1 MSNQD
6 WTSKLQ
12 DQLAGYQESVSHD
25 LWAGIEQSLAQKNIE
40 SVSTNPQTIVSENS
54 ESIDLHVGSEV
65 QKNARVLHD
74 SSEAK
79 KNARIVYFKRWSA
92 AAAAVALLGIGGSYV
107 YLHQEDVEKGNLQL
121 ASLSSPAVSADLQL
135 AASQPAPSPVVSADL
150 QSAASQPAPSHV
162 VSADLQS
169 AASQPAPSHVVS
181 ADLQS
186 AASHPAPSHAVS
198 VDLQSAASQPAPS
211 LVVSADLRLA
221 ASQPAPSLVVS
232 ADLQSAAS
240 QKKKGNV
247 LEKESENEISLLAEN
262 PEPAEPVSEDK
273 ATDKSSDYKA
283 LTRSTDHHAAAYAS
297 QSYHFEKNEEV
308 SGWSM
313 QLYAENLTP
322 SLGGVNS
329 DASGGYNDFSYGTM
343 AEPMPGV
350 IPDPTAGGIYGEEY
364 LLASYKAIQRK
375 QQVNAKHHAPVS
387 VGLQVAFGIAPRL
400 SLSTGLVYTRTSS
413 DFYPYA
419 PSSNYNV
426 HQVLHYVGLPVGLNY
441 EFWQSGGFHAYV
453 MAGAEADY
461 NVKNDTEEEGVKKE
475 NAKRDRVQ
483 FSGKASL
490 GAQYDITPKVGLYI
504 EPGAKY
510 YFDNGS
516 HVENTFKDKKLNF
529 NLQFGLRFNL

>member
-12 DQLAGYQESVSHD
+12 DQLADYQESVSHD
-25 LWAGIEQSLAQKNIE
+25 LWAGIEQSLAQNNID
-40 SVSTNPQTIVSENS
+40 SVSSNSQTIAS
-54 ESIDLHVGSEV
+54 ESSESTDLHVG
-65 QKNARVLHD
+65 
-74 SSEAK
+74 SEAK

-107 YLHQEDVEKGNLQL
+107 YLHQEDVEKAHLQL

-135 AASQPAPSPVVSADL
+135 AASQPAPSHVVSADL
-150 QSAASQPAPSHV
+150 QSAASQPAPSHAVSADLQSIASQPAPSHV

-186 AASHPAPSHAVS
+186 AAS
-198 VDLQSAASQPAPS
+198 
-211 LVVSADLRLA
+211 
-221 ASQPAPSLVVS
+221 
-232 ADLQSAAS
+232 
-240 QKKKGNV
+240 QKKTNDV
-247 LEKESENEISLLAEN
+247 LKEESENEISLLAEN
-262 PEPAEPVSEDK
+262 SDPAEPVSEDK
-273 ATDKSSDYKA
+273 ATDSSTDHKA
-283 LTRSTDHHAAAYAS
+283 LTRSTNHHAAAYAS
-297 QSYHFEKNEEV
+297 QSYHFEKNEEI

-364 LLASYKAIQRK
+364 LLASYKAIQRN
-375 QQVNAKHHAPVS
+375 QQGNAKHHAPVS

-419 PSSNYNV
+419 SSSSYNV
-426 HQVLHYVGLPVGLNY
+426 HQVLHYVGIPVGLNY

>member
-12 DQLAGYQESVSHD
+12 EQLAGYQESVSHD
-25 LWAGIEQSLAQKNIE
+25 LWAGIEQSLAQNNIE
-40 SVSTNPQTIVSENS
+40 SVSSNPQTIAS
-54 ESIDLHVGSEV
+54 ESSESTDLHVGT
-65 QKNARVLHD
+65 
-74 SSEAK
+74 EAK

-121 ASLSSPAVSADLQL
+121 AV
-135 AASQPAPSPVVSADL
+135 
-150 QSAASQPAPSHV
+150 SQPAPSHV

-169 AASQPAPSHVVS
+169 AASQSAPSHAVSADLQSAASQSAPSSVVS

-186 AASHPAPSHAVS
+186 AASQPVPSS
-198 VDLQSAASQPAPS
+198 
-211 LVVSADLRLA
+211 
-221 ASQPAPSLVVS
+221 VVS

-240 QKKKGNV
+240 QKKASDV
-247 LEKESENEISLLAEN
+247 LKKESENEISLLAE
-262 PEPAEPVSEDK
+262 K
-273 ATDKSSDYKA
+273 SDYKA
-283 LTRSTDHHAAAYAS
+283 LTRSTDHHAEAYAS

-364 LLASYKAIQRK
+364 LLASYKAIQRS
-375 QQVNAKHHAPVS
+375 QQGNAKHHAPVS

-419 PSSNYNV
+419 PSSSYNV
-426 HQVLHYVGLPVGLNY
+426 HQVLHYVGIPVGLNY

>member
-12 DQLAGYQESVSHD
+12 DQLADYQESVSHD
-25 LWAGIEQSLAQKNIE
+25 LWAGIEQSLAQNNIE
-40 SVSTNPQTIVSENS
+40 SVSSNPQTIAS
-54 ESIDLHVGSEV
+54 ESSESTDLHVGSEA
-65 QKNARVLHD
+65 KKDARVLHD
-74 SSEAK
+74 SSK
-79 KNARIVYFKRWSA
+79 VQKNARIVYFKRWSA

-121 ASLSSPAVSADLQL
+121 ASLSSPAVSADLQS
-135 AASQPAPSPVVSADL
+135 AASQSAPSHAVSADL
-150 QSAASQPAPSHV
+150 QSAASSVAVRQSAPSHV
-162 VSADLQS
+162 VSSDLQS
-169 AASQPAPSHVVS
+169 AASQSKMGNT
-181 ADLQS
+181 
-186 AASHPAPSHAVS
+186 
-198 VDLQSAASQPAPS
+198 
-211 LVVSADLRLA
+211 LV
-221 ASQPAPSLVVS
+221 
-232 ADLQSAAS
+232 
-240 QKKKGNV
+240 
-247 LEKESENEISLLAEN
+247 EESENEISLLAEN
-262 PEPAEPVSEDK
+262 SDPAEPVSEDK
-273 ATDKSSDYKA
+273 ATVSSTDYKA
-283 LTRSTDHHAAAYAS
+283 LTRSADHHAAAYAS

-364 LLASYKAIQRK
+364 LLASYKAIQRN

-419 PSSNYNV
+419 PGSSYNV
-426 HQVLHYVGLPVGLNY
+426 HQVLHYVGIPVGLNY

>member
-25 LWAGIEQSLAQKNIE
+25 LWAGIEQSLAQNNIE
-40 SVSTNPQTIVSENS
+40 SVSSNPQTIAS
-54 ESIDLHVGSEV
+54 ESSESTDLHVGT
-65 QKNARVLHD
+65 
-74 SSEAK
+74 EAK

-121 ASLSSPAVSADLQL
+121 AASQSAPSHVVSADLQS
-135 AASQPAPSPVVSADL
+135 AASQPAPSHAVSADL

-169 AASQPAPSHVVS
+169 AASQKK
-181 ADLQS
+181 
-186 AASHPAPSHAVS
+186 AS
-198 VDLQSAASQPAPS
+198 D
-211 LVVSADLRLA
+211 
-221 ASQPAPSLVVS
+221 
-232 ADLQSAAS
+232 
-240 QKKKGNV
+240 V
-247 LEKESENEISLLAEN
+247 LKKESENEISLLAEN

-273 ATDKSSDYKA
+273 ATDKSSDHKA
-283 LTRSTDHHAAAYAS
+283 LTRSADNHAAAYAS
-297 QSYHFEKNEEV
+297 QSYHFEKNEEA

-426 HQVLHYVGLPVGLNY
+426 HQVLHYVGIPVGLNY

>member
-25 LWAGIEQSLAQKNIE
+25 LWAGIEQSLAQNNIE
-40 SVSTNPQTIVSENS
+40 SGSSNPQKIAS
-54 ESIDLHVGSEV
+54 ESSESAELHVGSET
-65 QKNARVLHD
+65 
-74 SSEAK
+74 K

-107 YLHQEDVEKGNLQL
+107 YLHQEDVERGNLQM
-121 ASLSSPAVSADLQL
+121 ASLSSPAVSADLQSAASQSAPSHVVSVDL
-135 AASQPAPSPVVSADL
+135 QSAASQPAPSHIVSSDL
-150 QSAASQPAPSHV
+150 QSAASHPAPSHV

-169 AASQPAPSHVVS
+169 AASQPAPSH
-181 ADLQS
+181 A
-186 AASHPAPSHAVS
+186 
-198 VDLQSAASQPAPS
+198 
-211 LVVSADLRLA
+211 
-221 ASQPAPSLVVS
+221 VS

-240 QKKKGNV
+240 QKKTSDDV
-247 LEKESENEISLLAEN
+247 LKEESENEISLLAE
-262 PEPAEPVSEDK
+262 
-273 ATDKSSDYKA
+273 KSDHKT
-283 LTRSTDHHAAAYAS
+283 LTRSTDNHAAAYAS

-329 DASGGYNDFSYGTM
+329 DASGSYRDYSHGTM

-364 LLASYKAIQRK
+364 LLASYKAIQRS
-375 QQVNAKHHAPVS
+375 QQGNAKHHAPVS

-419 PSSNYNV
+419 PGSSYNV
-426 HQVLHYVGLPVGLNY
+426 HQVLHYVGIPVGLNY

>member
-40 SVSTNPQTIVSENS
+40 SVSTNPQTIVSESS

-121 ASLSSPAVSADLQL
+121 ASLSSPAVSADLQ
-135 AASQPAPSPVVSADL
+135 
-150 QSAASQPAPSHV
+150 
-162 VSADLQS
+162 
-169 AASQPAPSHVVS
+169 
-181 ADLQS
+181 
-186 AASHPAPSHAVS
+186 
-198 VDLQSAASQPAPS
+198 SAASQPAPS
-211 LVVSADLRLA
+211 LVVSADLQST
-221 ASQPAPSLVVS
+221 ASQSAPSHAVS

-247 LEKESENEISLLAEN
+247 LEKESENEISLLAED
-262 PEPAEPVSEDK
+262 PEPAEPVSGDK

-283 LTRSTDHHAAAYAS
+283 LTRSADHHAAAYAS

-343 AEPMPGV
+343 AEPLPGV

-400 SLSTGLVYTRTSS
+400 SLSTGMVYTRTSS

-419 PSSNYNV
+419 PGSSYNV
-426 HQVLHYVGLPVGLNY
+426 HQVLHYVGIPVGLNY

-475 NAKRDRVQ
+475 DAKRDRVQ

>member
-12 DQLAGYQESVSHD
+12 DQLADYQESVSHD

-40 SVSTNPQTIVSENS
+40 SVSSNPQTIAS
-54 ESIDLHVGSEV
+54 ESSESTDLHVGT
-65 QKNARVLHD
+65 
-74 SSEAK
+74 EAK
-79 KNARIVYFKRWSA
+79 KNARILHVGSKAKKDARIVYFKRWSA

-107 YLHQEDVEKGNLQL
+107 YLHQEDVERGNLQL
-121 ASLSSPAVSADLQL
+121 ASLSSPAVSADLQ
-135 AASQPAPSPVVSADL
+135 
-150 QSAASQPAPSHV
+150 SAASQPASSHV

-169 AASQPAPSHVVS
+169 AASQPASSHVVS

-186 AASHPAPSHAVS
+186 T
-198 VDLQSAASQPAPS
+198 ASQPAPS
-211 LVVSADLRLA
+211 LVVSADLQSA

-240 QKKKGNV
+240 QKKMGNV

-400 SLSTGLVYTRTSS
+400 SLSTGMVYTRTSS

-426 HQVLHYVGLPVGLNY
+426 HQVLHYVGIPVGLNY

>member
-40 SVSTNPQTIVSENS
+40 SVSTNPQTIVSESS
-54 ESIDLHVGSEV
+54 ETTDLHVGSEAK
-65 QKNARVLHD
+65 KNARVLHD

-107 YLHQEDVEKGNLQL
+107 YLHQEDVEKGNLQM
-121 ASLSSPAVSADLQL
+121 ASLSSPAVSADLQSAASQPTPSHVVSADL
-135 AASQPAPSPVVSADL
+135 QSAASQPASSPVVSADLQSAASQPAPSPVVSADL
-150 QSAASQPAPSHV
+150 QSAASQ
-162 VSADLQS
+162 
-169 AASQPAPSHVVS
+169 
-181 ADLQS
+181 
-186 AASHPAPSHAVS
+186 
-198 VDLQSAASQPAPS
+198 
-211 LVVSADLRLA
+211 
-221 ASQPAPSLVVS
+221 
-232 ADLQSAAS
+232 
-240 QKKKGNV
+240 KKTSDDV
-247 LEKESENEISLLAEN
+247 LKEKSENEISLLAE
-262 PEPAEPVSEDK
+262 K
-273 ATDKSSDYKA
+273 SDYKA

-364 LLASYKAIQRK
+364 LLASYKAIQRN

-419 PSSNYNV
+419 SSSSYNV
-426 HQVLHYVGLPVGLNY
+426 HQVLHYVGIPVGLNY

>member
-12 DQLAGYQESVSHD
+12 EQLAGYQEPVSHD
-25 LWAGIEQSLAQKNIE
+25 LWAGIEQSLAQNNIE
-40 SVSTNPQTIVSENS
+40 SVSSNPQTIAS
-54 ESIDLHVGSEV
+54 ESSESTDLHVGT
-65 QKNARVLHD
+65 
-74 SSEAK
+74 EAK

-121 ASLSSPAVSADLQL
+121 AVSQPAPSHVVSADLQS
-135 AASQPAPSPVVSADL
+135 AASQSAPSHAVSADL

-169 AASQPAPSHVVS
+169 AASQKK
-181 ADLQS
+181 
-186 AASHPAPSHAVS
+186 AS
-198 VDLQSAASQPAPS
+198 D
-211 LVVSADLRLA
+211 
-221 ASQPAPSLVVS
+221 
-232 ADLQSAAS
+232 
-240 QKKKGNV
+240 V
-247 LEKESENEISLLAEN
+247 LKKESENEISLLAE
-262 PEPAEPVSEDK
+262 
-273 ATDKSSDYKA
+273 KSDHKA
-283 LTRSTDHHAAAYAS
+283 LTRSTDHHAEAYAS

-364 LLASYKAIQRK
+364 LLASYKAIQRS
-375 QQVNAKHHAPVS
+375 QQGNAKHHAPVS

-419 PSSNYNV
+419 PSSSYNV
-426 HQVLHYVGLPVGLNY
+426 HQVLHYVGIPVGLNY

>member
-40 SVSTNPQTIVSENS
+40 SVSSNPQTIVSESS
-54 ESIDLHVGSEV
+54 ESTDLHVG
-65 QKNARVLHD
+65 
-74 SSEAK
+74 SEAK

-107 YLHQEDVEKGNLQL
+107 YLHQEDVEKGNLQM
-121 ASLSSPAVSADLQL
+121 ASLSSPAVSAD
-135 AASQPAPSPVVSADL
+135 SHIVSADL

-162 VSADLQS
+162 VSHVVSADLQS
-169 AASQPAPSHVVS
+169 AASQPAPSHAVSHVVS

-186 AASHPAPSHAVS
+186 AATQPVPSS
-198 VDLQSAASQPAPS
+198 
-211 LVVSADLRLA
+211 VVS
-221 ASQPAPSLVVS
+221 S
-232 ADLQSAAS
+232 DLQSAAS
-240 QKKKGNV
+240 QKKASDV
-247 LEKESENEISLLAEN
+247 LKKESENEISLLAE
-262 PEPAEPVSEDK
+262 
-273 ATDKSSDYKA
+273 KSDHKA

-329 DASGGYNDFSYGTM
+329 DASGGYNDFSHGTM

-364 LLASYKAIQRK
+364 LLASYKAIQRN
-375 QQVNAKHHAPVS
+375 QQGNAKHHAPVS

-419 PSSNYNV
+419 PGSSYNV
-426 HQVLHYVGLPVGLNY
+426 HQVLHYVGIPVGLNY

-475 NAKRDRVQ
+475 DAKRDRVQ

>member
-12 DQLAGYQESVSHD
+12 DQLADYQESVSHD
-25 LWAGIEQSLAQKNIE
+25 LWAGIEQSLAH
-40 SVSTNPQTIVSENS
+40 SET
-54 ESIDLHVGSEV
+54 G
-65 QKNARVLHD
+65 
-74 SSEAK
+74 K
-79 KNARIVYFKRWSA
+79 KARIVYFKRWSA

-121 ASLSSPAVSADLQL
+121 ASLSSPAVSADLQS
-135 AASQPAPSPVVSADL
+135 AASQPAPSHVV
-150 QSAASQPAPSHV
+150 SHV

-169 AASQPAPSHVVS
+169 AASQPAPSHAVSHVVS
-181 ADLQS
+181 A
-186 AASHPAPSHAVS
+186 
-198 VDLQSAASQPAPS
+198 DLQSAASQPAPS
-211 LVVSADLRLA
+211 HI
-221 ASQPAPSLVVS
+221 VS

-240 QKKKGNV
+240 QKKASDV
-247 LEKESENEISLLAEN
+247 LEKESENEISLLAE
-262 PEPAEPVSEDK
+262 
-273 ATDKSSDYKA
+273 KSDHKA

-364 LLASYKAIQRK
+364 LLASYKAIQRN
-375 QQVNAKHHAPVS
+375 QQGNAKHHAPVS

-426 HQVLHYVGLPVGLNY
+426 HQVLHYVGIPVGLNY

-475 NAKRDRVQ
+475 DAKRDRVQ

>member
-25 LWAGIEQSLAQKNIE
+25 LWAGIEQSLAQNNIE
-40 SVSTNPQTIVSENS
+40 SVSSNPQTIAS
-54 ESIDLHVGSEV
+54 ESSESTDLHVGSEA
-65 QKNARVLHD
+65 KKDARVLHD

-121 ASLSSPAVSADLQL
+121 ASLSSPAVSADLQ
-135 AASQPAPSPVVSADL
+135 S
-150 QSAASQPAPSHV
+150 
-162 VSADLQS
+162 
-169 AASQPAPSHVVS
+169 
-181 ADLQS
+181 
-186 AASHPAPSHAVS
+186 
-198 VDLQSAASQPAPS
+198 
-211 LVVSADLRLA
+211 A

-240 QKKKGNV
+240 QKKTSDV
-247 LEKESENEISLLAEN
+247 LKEESENEISLLAE
-262 PEPAEPVSEDK
+262 
-273 ATDKSSDYKA
+273 KSDHKA

-364 LLASYKAIQRK
+364 LLASYKAIQRN
-375 QQVNAKHHAPVS
+375 QQGNAKHHAPVS

-419 PSSNYNV
+419 SSSSYNV
-426 HQVLHYVGLPVGLNY
+426 HQVLHYVGIPVGLNY

>member
-25 LWAGIEQSLAQKNIE
+25 LWAGIEQSLAQNNIE
-40 SVSTNPQTIVSENS
+40 SVSSNPQTIVSESS
-54 ESIDLHVGSEV
+54 ESTDLHVGSEA
-65 QKNARVLHD
+65 KKDARVLHD
-74 SSEAK
+74 SSK
-79 KNARIVYFKRWSA
+79 VQKNARIVYFKRWSA

-121 ASLSSPAVSADLQL
+121 ASLSSPAVSADLQS
-135 AASQPAPSPVVSADL
+135 AASQSAPSHAVSADL
-150 QSAASQPAPSHV
+150 QSAASSVAVRQSAPSHV
-162 VSADLQS
+162 VSSDLQS
-169 AASQPAPSHVVS
+169 AASQSKMGNT
-181 ADLQS
+181 
-186 AASHPAPSHAVS
+186 
-198 VDLQSAASQPAPS
+198 
-211 LVVSADLRLA
+211 LV
-221 ASQPAPSLVVS
+221 
-232 ADLQSAAS
+232 
-240 QKKKGNV
+240 
-247 LEKESENEISLLAEN
+247 EESENEISLLAEN
-262 PEPAEPVSEDK
+262 SDPAEPVSEDK
-273 ATDKSSDYKA
+273 ATVSSTDYKA

-364 LLASYKAIQRK
+364 LLASYKAIQRN
-375 QQVNAKHHAPVS
+375 QQGNAKHHAPVS

-419 PSSNYNV
+419 PGSSYNV
-426 HQVLHYVGLPVGLNY
+426 HQVLHYVGIPVGLNY

-490 GAQYDITPKVGLYI
+490 GAQYDITPKVGLYV

>member
-40 SVSTNPQTIVSENS
+40 SVSTNPQTIAS
-54 ESIDLHVGSEV
+54 ESSESADLHVGSEA
-65 QKNARVLHD
+65 KKDARVLHD

-121 ASLSSPAVSADLQL
+121 ASLSSPAVSADLQ
-135 AASQPAPSPVVSADL
+135 
-150 QSAASQPAPSHV
+150 SAASQPASSHV

-169 AASQPAPSHVVS
+169 T
-181 ADLQS
+181 
-186 AASHPAPSHAVS
+186 
-198 VDLQSAASQPAPS
+198 ASQPAPS
-211 LVVSADLRLA
+211 LVVSADL
-221 ASQPAPSLVVS
+221 P
-232 ADLQSAAS
+232 SAAS
-240 QKKKGNV
+240 QKKMGNV

-262 PEPAEPVSEDK
+262 PEPADPVSEDK

-375 QQVNAKHHAPVS
+375 QQGNAKHHAPVS
-387 VGLQVAFGIAPRL
+387 VGLQVSFGIAPRL

-426 HQVLHYVGLPVGLNY
+426 HQVLHYVGIPVGLNY

>member
-40 SVSTNPQTIVSENS
+40 SVSSNPQTIAS
-54 ESIDLHVGSEV
+54 ESSESTDLHVGSEA
-65 QKNARVLHD
+65 KKDARVLHD

-121 ASLSSPAVSADLQL
+121 ASLSSPAVSADLQSAASQPASSHVVSADL
-135 AASQPAPSPVVSADL
+135 QSAASLPASSHVVSADLQSAASQPAPSLVVSADLQSAASQPAPSHVVLADLQSAASQPAPSPVVSSDLQSAASQPAPSPVVSADL
-150 QSAASQPAPSHV
+150 QSAASQ
-162 VSADLQS
+162 
-169 AASQPAPSHVVS
+169 
-181 ADLQS
+181 
-186 AASHPAPSHAVS
+186 
-198 VDLQSAASQPAPS
+198 
-211 LVVSADLRLA
+211 
-221 ASQPAPSLVVS
+221 
-232 ADLQSAAS
+232 
-240 QKKKGNV
+240 KKTSDDV
-247 LEKESENEISLLAEN
+247 LKEKSENEISLLAE
-262 PEPAEPVSEDK
+262 K
-273 ATDKSSDYKA
+273 SDYKA

-364 LLASYKAIQRK
+364 LLASYKAIQRN
-375 QQVNAKHHAPVS
+375 QQGNAKHHAPVS

-419 PSSNYNV
+419 PGSSYNV
-426 HQVLHYVGLPVGLNY
+426 HQVLHYVGIPVGLNY

>member
-40 SVSTNPQTIVSENS
+40 SGSSNPQTIVSESS
-54 ESIDLHVGSEV
+54 ESTDLHVGSEAK
-65 QKNARVLHD
+65 KNARILHVG
-74 SSEAK
+74 SEAK
-79 KNARIVYFKRWSA
+79 KDARIVYFKRWSA

-135 AASQPAPSPVVSADL
+135 AASQPT
-150 QSAASQPAPSHV
+150 PSHV

-169 AASQPAPSHVVS
+169 AASASVAMNQGTPS
-181 ADLQS
+181 
-186 AASHPAPSHAVS
+186 
-198 VDLQSAASQPAPS
+198 
-211 LVVSADLRLA
+211 RI
-221 ASQPAPSLVVS
+221 VS

-240 QKKKGNV
+240 QKKTSDV
-247 LEKESENEISLLAEN
+247 LKEESENEISLLAEN
-262 PEPAEPVSEDK
+262 SDPAEPVSGDK
-273 ATDKSSDYKA
+273 ATDRSSDHKA

-364 LLASYKAIQRK
+364 LLASYKAIQRN
-375 QQVNAKHHAPVS
+375 QQGNAKHHAPVS

-419 PSSNYNV
+419 PGSSYNV
-426 HQVLHYVGLPVGLNY
+426 HQVLHYVGIPVGLNY

-475 NAKRDRVQ
+475 DAKRDRVQ

>member
-12 DQLAGYQESVSHD
+12 EQLAGYQEPVSHD
-25 LWAGIEQSLAQKNIE
+25 LWAGIEQSLAQNNIE
-40 SVSTNPQTIVSENS
+40 SVSSNPQTIAS
-54 ESIDLHVGSEV
+54 ESSESTDLHVGT
-65 QKNARVLHD
+65 
-74 SSEAK
+74 EAK

-121 ASLSSPAVSADLQL
+121 AVSQPAPSHVVSADLQS
-135 AASQPAPSPVVSADL
+135 AASQSAPSHAVSADL

-169 AASQPAPSHVVS
+169 AASQSAPSHVVS

-186 AASHPAPSHAVS
+186 AASQSAPSH
-198 VDLQSAASQPAPS
+198 
-211 LVVSADLRLA
+211 
-221 ASQPAPSLVVS
+221 VVS

-240 QKKKGNV
+240 QKKASDV
-247 LEKESENEISLLAEN
+247 LKKESENEISLLAE
-262 PEPAEPVSEDK
+262 
-273 ATDKSSDYKA
+273 KSDHKA
-283 LTRSTDHHAAAYAS
+283 LTRSTDYHAEAYAS

-364 LLASYKAIQRK
+364 LLASYKAIQRS
-375 QQVNAKHHAPVS
+375 QQGNAKHHAPVS

-419 PSSNYNV
+419 PSSSYNV
-426 HQVLHYVGLPVGLNY
+426 HQVLHYVGIPVGLNY

>member
-40 SVSTNPQTIVSENS
+40 SVSTNPQTIAS
-54 ESIDLHVGSEV
+54 ESSESADLHVGSEA
-65 QKNARVLHD
+65 KKDARVLHD

-79 KNARIVYFKRWSA
+79 KNARIVYFKRWS

-121 ASLSSPAVSADLQL
+121 ASLSSPAVSADLQS
-135 AASQPAPSPVVSADL
+135 AASQSAPSHAVSADL
-150 QSAASQPAPSHV
+150 QSAASSVAVRQSAPSHV

-169 AASQPAPSHVVS
+169 AASQSKMGNT
-181 ADLQS
+181 
-186 AASHPAPSHAVS
+186 
-198 VDLQSAASQPAPS
+198 
-211 LVVSADLRLA
+211 LV
-221 ASQPAPSLVVS
+221 
-232 ADLQSAAS
+232 
-240 QKKKGNV
+240 
-247 LEKESENEISLLAEN
+247 EESENEISLLAEN
-262 PEPAEPVSEDK
+262 SDPAEPVSEDK

-283 LTRSTDHHAAAYAS
+283 LTRSADNHAAAYAS

-419 PSSNYNV
+419 PGSSYNV
-426 HQVLHYVGLPVGLNY
+426 HQVLHYVGIPVGLNY

-475 NAKRDRVQ
+475 DAKRDRVQ
-483 FSGKASL
+483 FSGKASF

>member
-25 LWAGIEQSLAQKNIE
+25 LWAGIEQSLAQNNIE
-40 SVSTNPQTIVSENS
+40 SVSTNPQTIVSESS
-54 ESIDLHVGSEV
+54 ESADLHVGSEV
-65 QKNARVLHD
+65 KKNARVLHVG
-74 SSEAK
+74 SEVQ

-107 YLHQEDVEKGNLQL
+107 YLHQEDVEKAHLQL
-121 ASLSSPAVSADLQL
+121 ASHAVSPSHAVSA
-135 AASQPAPSPVVSADL
+135 SHVVSADL
-150 QSAASQPAPSHV
+150 QSTASSVAVRQSAPSHV

-169 AASQPAPSHVVS
+169 AASQSKMGNT
-181 ADLQS
+181 
-186 AASHPAPSHAVS
+186 
-198 VDLQSAASQPAPS
+198 
-211 LVVSADLRLA
+211 LV
-221 ASQPAPSLVVS
+221 
-232 ADLQSAAS
+232 
-240 QKKKGNV
+240 
-247 LEKESENEISLLAEN
+247 EESENEISLLAED

-426 HQVLHYVGLPVGLNY
+426 HQVFHYVGIPVGLNY

-475 NAKRDRVQ
+475 DAKRDRVQ

>member
-25 LWAGIEQSLAQKNIE
+25 LWAGIEQSLAQNNIE
-40 SVSTNPQTIVSENS
+40 SVSSNPQTIVSESS

-65 QKNARVLHD
+65 KKNARVLHD

-107 YLHQEDVEKGNLQL
+107 YLHQEDVEKAHLQL
-121 ASLSSPAVSADLQL
+121 ASLS
-135 AASQPAPSPVVSADL
+135 SPVVSADL
-150 QSAASQPAPSHV
+150 QSAASQ
-162 VSADLQS
+162 
-169 AASQPAPSHVVS
+169 
-181 ADLQS
+181 
-186 AASHPAPSHAVS
+186 
-198 VDLQSAASQPAPS
+198 
-211 LVVSADLRLA
+211 
-221 ASQPAPSLVVS
+221 
-232 ADLQSAAS
+232 
-240 QKKKGNV
+240 KKTSDDV
-247 LEKESENEISLLAEN
+247 LKEESENEISLLAE
-262 PEPAEPVSEDK
+262 
-273 ATDKSSDYKA
+273 KSDHKA

-364 LLASYKAIQRK
+364 LLASYKAIQRN
-375 QQVNAKHHAPVS
+375 QQGNAKHHAPVS

-426 HQVLHYVGLPVGLNY
+426 HQVLHYVGIPVGLNY

-475 NAKRDRVQ
+475 DAKRDRVQ

>member
-12 DQLAGYQESVSHD
+12 EQLADYQESVSHD
-25 LWAGIEQSLAQKNIE
+25 LWAGIEQSLAQNNIE
-40 SVSTNPQTIVSENS
+40 SVSTNPQTIAS
-54 ESIDLHVGSEV
+54 ESSESTDLHVG
-65 QKNARVLHD
+65 
-74 SSEAK
+74 SEAK

-121 ASLSSPAVSADLQL
+121 AASQSAPSPAVSADLQSAASQSAPSHAVSADL
-135 AASQPAPSPVVSADL
+135 QLAASQSAPSLVVSADLQSAASQPAPSPVVSADL
-150 QSAASQPAPSHV
+150 QSAASQPAPS
-162 VSADLQS
+162 
-169 AASQPAPSHVVS
+169 
-181 ADLQS
+181 
-186 AASHPAPSHAVS
+186 
-198 VDLQSAASQPAPS
+198 
-211 LVVSADLRLA
+211 
-221 ASQPAPSLVVS
+221 LVVS

-240 QKKKGNV
+240 QKKTSDDV
-247 LEKESENEISLLAEN
+247 LKEESENEISLLAE
-262 PEPAEPVSEDK
+262 
-273 ATDKSSDYKA
+273 KSDHKV

-364 LLASYKAIQRK
+364 LLASYKAIQRN

-419 PSSNYNV
+419 PSSSYNV
-426 HQVLHYVGLPVGLNY
+426 HQVLHYVGIPVGLNY

>member
-25 LWAGIEQSLAQKNIE
+25 LWAGIEQSLAQNNIE
-40 SVSTNPQTIVSENS
+40 SVSSNPQTIAS
-54 ESIDLHVGSEV
+54 ESSESTDLHVGSEV
-65 QKNARVLHD
+65 
-74 SSEAK
+74 K

-107 YLHQEDVEKGNLQL
+107 YLHQEDVERGNLQL
-121 ASLSSPAVSADLQL
+121 AASQSAPSHAVSADLQSAASQPAPSL
-135 AASQPAPSPVVSADL
+135 VVSADLQSAASQPAPSPVVSADL
-150 QSAASQPAPSHV
+150 QSAASQPAPS
-162 VSADLQS
+162 
-169 AASQPAPSHVVS
+169 
-181 ADLQS
+181 
-186 AASHPAPSHAVS
+186 
-198 VDLQSAASQPAPS
+198 
-211 LVVSADLRLA
+211 
-221 ASQPAPSLVVS
+221 LVVS

-240 QKKKGNV
+240 QKKTSDDV
-247 LEKESENEISLLAEN
+247 LKEKSENEISLLAG
-262 PEPAEPVSEDK
+262 K
-273 ATDKSSDYKA
+273 SDYKA

-343 AEPMPGV
+343 AEPLPGV

-364 LLASYKAIQRK
+364 LLASYKAIQRN
-375 QQVNAKHHAPVS
+375 QQGNAKHHAPVS

-419 PSSNYNV
+419 SSSSYNV
-426 HQVLHYVGLPVGLNY
+426 HQVLHYVGIPVGLNY

>member
-12 DQLAGYQESVSHD
+12 DQLAGYRESVSHD
-25 LWAGIEQSLAQKNIE
+25 LWAGIEQSLAH
-40 SVSTNPQTIVSENS
+40 SET
-54 ESIDLHVGSEV
+54 G
-65 QKNARVLHD
+65 
-74 SSEAK
+74 K
-79 KNARIVYFKRWSA
+79 KARIVYFKRWS

-121 ASLSSPAVSADLQL
+121 AS
-135 AASQPAPSPVVSADL
+135 SQSAPSHVVSHVVSSDL
-150 QSAASQPAPSHV
+150 QSAASSVAVRQSAPSHVVSSDLQSAASSVAVRQSAPSHVVSSDLQSAASSVAVRQSAPSHVVSSDLQSAASSVAVRQSAPSHV

-169 AASQPAPSHVVS
+169 AASQSKMGNT
-181 ADLQS
+181 
-186 AASHPAPSHAVS
+186 
-198 VDLQSAASQPAPS
+198 
-211 LVVSADLRLA
+211 LV
-221 ASQPAPSLVVS
+221 
-232 ADLQSAAS
+232 
-240 QKKKGNV
+240 
-247 LEKESENEISLLAEN
+247 EESENEISLLAEN
-262 PEPAEPVSEDK
+262 SDPAEPISEDK
-273 ATDKSSDYKA
+273 ATDSSTDHKT
-283 LTRSTDHHAAAYAS
+283 LTRSTDNHAAAYAS

-419 PSSNYNV
+419 PGSSYNV
-426 HQVLHYVGLPVGLNY
+426 HQVLHYVGIPVGLNY

>member
-40 SVSTNPQTIVSENS
+40 SVSTNPQTIVSESS

-65 QKNARVLHD
+65 QKNV
-74 SSEAK
+74 
-79 KNARIVYFKRWSA
+79 RIVYFKRWSA

-121 ASLSSPAVSADLQL
+121 ASLSSPAVSADLQS
-135 AASQPAPSPVVSADL
+135 AASQSAPSHAVSADL
-150 QSAASQPAPSHV
+150 QSAASSVAVRQSAPSHV
-162 VSADLQS
+162 VSSDLQS
-169 AASQPAPSHVVS
+169 AASQSKMGNT
-181 ADLQS
+181 
-186 AASHPAPSHAVS
+186 
-198 VDLQSAASQPAPS
+198 
-211 LVVSADLRLA
+211 LV
-221 ASQPAPSLVVS
+221 
-232 ADLQSAAS
+232 
-240 QKKKGNV
+240 
-247 LEKESENEISLLAEN
+247 EESENEISLLAEN
-262 PEPAEPVSEDK
+262 SDPAEPVSEDK
-273 ATDKSSDYKA
+273 ATVSSTDYKA
-283 LTRSTDHHAAAYAS
+283 LTRSADHHAAAYAS

-375 QQVNAKHHAPVS
+375 QQGNAKHHTPVS

-400 SLSTGLVYTRTSS
+400 SLSTGMVYTRTSS

-419 PSSNYNV
+419 SSSSYNV
-426 HQVLHYVGLPVGLNY
+426 HQVLHYVGIPVGLNY
-441 EFWQSGGFHAYV
+441 EFWQSGGFHAYL